1 MCSKSESISKIAAAL
16 VAFSGEVK
24 SIAHD
29 AENPHF
35 RSQYTSLDH
44 MIDET
49 KPILAKHGLSVMQF
63 PGGDGEKVT
72 VRTMVIHNSGE
83 WIESEPLI
91 LKPVKL
97 DPQGAGSAITYARRY
112 SYAAALSLSLGD
124 DDDANSVSQQ
134 PVAKAPHNQ
143 NRASSQPPQENSNS
157 VASAL
162 ISPAQINYCNKLK
175 SEKGIHDDDFK
186 RMIEELSGKESI
198 KDMTKK
204 EASEFINLLNNM

>member
-1 MCSKSESISKIAAAL
+1 MCNKSESIVNIAKAL
-16 VAFSGEVK
+16 VAFNAEIK

-49 KPILAKHGLSVMQF
+49 KPVLSKHGLTVMQF
-63 PGGDGEKVT
+63 PGGTGELVT
-72 VRTMVIHNSGE
+72 VRTMILHNTGE
-83 WIESEPLI
+83 WIESEPLT
-91 LKPVKL
+91 LKPAKL

-124 DDDANSVSQQ
+124 DDDGN
-134 PVAKAPHNQ
+134 N
-143 NRASSQPPQENSNS
+143 ASLPPQQKASQGQSRPATTEPSNS
-157 VASAL
+157 VTSPM
-162 ISPAQINYCNKLK
+162 ISTAQINYCHKLK
-175 SEKGIHDDDFK
+175 NEKSIADDDFA
-186 RMIEELSGKESI
+186 RMIEEMSGKESI

-204 EASEFINLLNNM
+204 QASEFINLLNNM